1 MQKPVQMRKTIG
13 ELAQAALLVLSGMLA
28 IVTVSFGKKPIL
40 QTDPQPV
47 SLFKVPYGEEPTQLR
62 TRFAGIRPMTGGGE
76 EPLFGGGPTTFCVSW
91 DGQLFY
97 IADPLRCYKN
107 LESPLEEKKEVSTNE
122 EELVPWVQVYNRQGQ
137 WVRTIKLKYGFPS
150 RMRVDERGWLYVDDA
165 KRGVA
170 VYRPDGSY
178 DQQRTE
184 AIVAAI
190 RRAEVEY
197 HLAPDSPGKTEFFE
211 VDRDG
216 RVYFLAH
223 QIAAEVEG
231 VQQLKK
237 RLLVIHPD
245 GSHNLLDYC
254 IYRQCGIDRYRGE
267 VIIGDYDVPAE
278 GQMDVEFVVYNSP
291 EESPDN
297 EDERDTITLF
307 NKRAYKCVR
316 PNGEV
321 ARKFDWYLDISDRV
335 PDVWD
340 GFVSTVNLQN
350 QIVIATDE
358 AGHLYRIYTVR
369 RRHWISLDDPS
380 DSNRGMQLMDG
391 FWIIEFS
398 PDGRFIR
405 SRASNL
411 RLRGSYGHQEN
422 LVGRITNLWDVDKR
436 GNVYWMEF
444 HPRYVEIKMAPR

>member
-1 MQKPVQMRKTIG
+1 MRKPMQMRETIG
-13 ELAQAALLVLSGMLA
+13 NLLQMTLLVLIGMLA
-28 IVTVSFGKKPIL
+28 VIAVSFGRKPAP
-40 QTDPQPV
+40 QTGSQPV

-97 IADPLRCYKN
+97 IADPLRCYDKN
-107 LESPLEEKKEVSTNE
+107 LKPPPEEGVSSPN

-184 AIVAAI
+184 AIVEAVK
-190 RRAEVEY
+190 RAEAE
-197 HLAPDSPGKTEFFE
+197 HDLDSEDAKAEFFE
-211 VDRDG
+211 VDREG

-223 QIAAEVEG
+223 KTIAREG
-231 VQQLKK
+231 GTAYLKEY
-237 RLLVIHPD
+237 LLVVHPD
-245 GSHNLLDYC
+245 GRHNLLDYST
-254 IYRQCGIDRYRGE
+254 YRPCGIDRYRCE
-267 VIIGDYDVPAE
+267 VIVGDYDTPAE
-278 GQMDVEFVVYNSP
+278 GRMDVEFVIHNFNP
-291 EESPDN
+291 EL
-297 EDERDTITLF
+297 EDDRDTIAVF
-307 NKRAYKCVR
+307 KKEPYKRVR
-316 PNGEV
+316 PDGEV
-321 ARKFDWYLDISDRV
+321 VRKFDWYLDISDRV
-335 PDVWD
+335 PNVWD
-340 GFVSTVNLQN
+340 GFVGMMNLESHMA
-350 QIVIATDE
+350 IATDE
-358 AGHLYRIYTVR
+358 AGHLYRVYTAQHR
-369 RRHWISLDDPS
+369 RWIRLEDPS
-380 DSNRGMQLMDG
+380 DPNRSMQLVDG

-398 PDGRFIR
+398 PEGHFLRV
-405 SRASNL
+405 RASNL
-411 RLRGSYGHQEN
+411 RLRGSYGHQED